1 MYGTLSDGSHKK
13 KTIQKKKGLPEEDG
27 GMPYLHYILSIFQMR
42 NTVSVKAVCLEWYA
56 FLFVFL
62 FLSNTL

>member
-27 GMPYLHYILSIFQMR
+27 GMPYLHYILSTHIP
-42 NTVSVKAVCLEWYA
+42 NEK
-56 FLFVFL
+56 
-62 FLSNTL
+62 